1 MQNQEKLN
9 QAISSFENWRQ
20 TRTSKHV
27 NIPDELRQQAVKL
40 LEDYRI
46 GQITKALRI
55 CTTQLNTWR
64 KQFPVEQA
72 TTPDFIPLQVE
83 PDLQHKP
90 SLNLQLILPNSSQIR
105 ICGNMSP
112 DLLRVLIQEAGVRP

>member
-9 QAISSFENWRQ
+9 QAISSFEHWRQ
-20 TRTSKHV
+20 TRTSKHA
-27 NIPDELRQQAVKL
+27 NIPDKLRQQAVKL

-64 KQFPVEQA
+64 KQFPVEQI
-72 TTPDFIPLQVE
+72 TTPDFIPLQFE

-90 SLNLQLILPNSSQIR
+90 GLSLQLFLPNSSQIR
-105 ICGNMSP
+105 ICGNISP
-112 DLLRVLIQEAGVRP
+112 DLLRALIQEAGERP